1 MIYSGNVHEATL
13 SPSGRAGEGLRT
25 IVHMDLD
32 CFFVSVSRLMNPA
45 LNGKPVLIG
54 GSSDRGVVAA
64 CSYEARKYG
73 IHSAMPMKLAKRL
86 CPEALIV
93 HGDYE
98 MYTKKSDE
106 VTEIIKNNV
115 PLYEKSSVDE
125 FYIDLS
131 GMERFHNSEKL
142 ATKVWEEV
150 RKETGL
156 PSSYGLSI
164 NKTVSKIATDDVKP
178 NGHRKV
184 NRGDEKGYLAPMS
197 VNKIP
202 GVGEKTYHTLR
213 QMGIEKIQ
221 TLQQMPVELMQ
232 DVLGQN
238 GATIW
243 RKANGIDETP
253 VIPYSERKS
262 ISAEETFDQDTIDIT
277 KLKDV
282 LIRMTDSL
290 LFQLRNENKLTSCV
304 TVKIRY
310 SNFDTHTIQRRIPYT
325 SCDHHIIPTVKELFD
340 RLYER
345 RMLVRLAGVGFSHL
359 VGGGYQINLFED
371 SLEQIQL
378 YQAIDKL
385 KNRYGD
391 DAVVRAAGMGFHLR
405 DFNPFNGIRKSVAG
419 GVQKRGLA
427 MA

>member
-1 MIYSGNVHEATL
+1 MFLNSD
-13 SPSGRAGEGLRT
+13 RT

-32 CFFVSVSRLMNPA
+32 CFFVAVSRLMNPA
-45 LNGKPVLIG
+45 LNNKPVLIG

-86 CPEALIV
+86 CPEALVV

-106 VTEIIKNNV
+106 VTEIIKENV
-115 PLYEKSSVDE
+115 PVYEKSSVDE

-131 GMERFHNSEKL
+131 GMERFHNSENL
-142 ATKVWEEV
+142 AIKVWEKVKE
-150 RKETGL
+150 ETGL
-156 PSSYGLSI
+156 PSSFGLSV
-164 NKTVSKIATDDVKP
+164 NKTVSKVATDYIKP
-178 NGHRKV
+178 NNKHVVHHGA
-184 NRGDEKGYLAPMS
+184 EKGFLAPMS

-213 QMGIEKIQ
+213 QMGIEKIY
-221 TLQQMPVELMQ
+221 TLQQMPVESMQ
-232 DVLGQN
+232 DILGQN

-243 RKANGIDETP
+243 RKANGIDDTP

-262 ISAEETFDQDTIDIT
+262 ISSEETFDQDTIDIV
-277 KLKDV
+277 KLKDI
-282 LIRMTDSL
+282 LIRMTESL
-290 LFQLRNENKLTSCV
+290 LFQLRNEKKLTSCV

-325 SCDHHIIPTVKELFD
+325 SCDHHLIPLVKELFNK
-340 RLYER
+340 LYER
-345 RMLVRLAGVGFSHL
+345 RMLVRLAGVGFSYL
-359 VGGGYQINLFED
+359 VGGSYQINLFED

-378 YQAIDKL
+378 YQAMDRL

-391 DAVVRAAGMGFHLR
+391 DAVMRAAGMGFHLR

-419 GVQKRGLA
+419 GVQKKEMA